1 MSELAFVVGAT
12 GYTGRA
18 VVEAL
23 RAAGRETVAH
33 VRPQSPRLAEWAQ
46 RFEALG
52 ARVDTTPW
60 EAEAFGETLLRLE
73 PTLVFSLLGTTR
85 KRSAKEGRAATAGYE
100 EIDYGLTKIALDASC
115 AVEPPPRFVYLSSV
129 GAHPDTRNP
138 YLAARAKVETA
149 LRASGLPCVIARPS
163 FITGPDRDDGRLLE
177 RVGAGVGDVA
187 LGLVGALGGRR
198 LRARYAS
205 TTNAQLARGL
215 IRQADGA
222 TEQVVVAEGSDLR

>member
-1 MSELAFVVGAT
+1 MTDPAFVVGAT

-33 VRPQSPRLAEWAQ
+33 VRPTSSRLAEWTQ

-52 ARVDTTPW
+52 ATVDATPW
-60 EAEAFGETLLRLE
+60 EAEAFRATLVRLA
-73 PTLVFSLLGTTR
+73 PSLVFSLLGTTR
-85 KRSAKEGRAATAGYE
+85 KRSAQEGRGALAGYE
-100 EIDYGLTKIALDASC
+100 EVDYGLTKIALDAAC
-115 AVEPPPRFVYLSSV
+115 AVDPAPRFVYLSSI

-138 YLAARAKVETA
+138 YLAARAKVEAA
-149 LRASGLPCVIARPS
+149 LRASGIPCLIARPS

-215 IRQADGA
+215 IRAADA
-222 TEQVVVAEGSDLR
+222 ASEQVVVAEGADLR